1 MGLAAIFIMQQPDF
15 KRMLAYSSVEHMG
28 ILALGI
34 GLGGAAAP
42 GAFFHV
48 VNNGLTK
55 GVVFLSAANIHRSY
69 GSKLT
74 EDVRG
79 AARRLP
85 LSGPLFLAGFLAITG
100 SPPFSPFFSEF
111 AILNGA
117 FGAGRFVVA
126 GLFLA
131 FLAIIFVGM
140 GATVLGVVQG
150 DPGDAPRVEGT
161 GDSWLTAGPPLALL
175 SLVLLLGLFLPQ
187 GLRDLFT
194 SAAHLVGGGSWN

>member
-1 MGLAAIFIMQQPDF
+1 
-15 KRMLAYSSVEHMG
+15 
-28 ILALGI
+28 
-34 GLGGAAAP
+34 
-42 GAFFHV
+42 

-55 GVVFLSAANIHRSY
+55 GVVFLSAANIHRAF

-74 EDVRG
+74 DDVRG

-85 LSGPLFLAGFLAITG
+85 VSGPLFLAGFLALTG

-111 AILNGA
+111 AILNGT
-117 FGAGRFVVA
+117 FGAGRFVVG

-150 DPGDAPRVEGT
+150 DPGDAPRVPNT
-161 GDSWLTAGPPLALL
+161 GDSWLTAGPPLALIL
-175 SLVLLLGLFLPQ
+175 LVLALGLWLPP

-194 SAAHLVGGGSWN
+194 SAGRLVGGGSW